1 MGLKGDA
8 EHGVVHSTN
17 QESFC
22 EKYTSCRWIIG
33 YLCCSVRLAQTTL
46 RQCMGMAVV
55 VMTMPVTGP
64 DVTSRSPVV
73 ENNTLSNHVLSTSEF
88 TWTSEFEGL
97 ILSSYTFGFLATPIL
112 GGYVAGKYGGKIV
125 ITVSLVAGSI
135 LTMATP
141 VAARAYPTSLVV
153 LRAVVG
159 LRLTGSD
166 PAIQSLWS
174 KWAPKHE
181 KASLTSCA
189 YSGVSIAGILTFFIS
204 GYLGGVSLDNGWPLI
219 FYVFGGFTLLCV
231 FPWVGFV
238 SDSPRNHPRI
248 SEAELKLFTRDRTA
262 GKLDRKMSRPPWRK
276 IWTSRAFWAILV
288 AHICYSWVTSW
299 VMAYLPKYM
308 KQILKYD
315 IEEDGILSSVP
326 FAGRLLVGIASGYIS
341 DWVLAMGL
349 LSTANTRKTFQ
360 LVGCIGCAACTI
372 PIGFLDHEKRTLAV
386 ILLILGLSLQN
397 CTSVAFRINHLDIAP
412 RFAGVMMGIT
422 VTCAMAASL
431 SAPLISSYVIKQGTR
446 DEWQIV
452 FWIVGGLNIVGACV
466 FVVFGKG
473 TELDW
478 AKEDGGDIPANNPD
492 ETRNDHRATFSDD
505 TVPRTSDVVHET
517 INDILQTGEK
527 GVQTRDALETNY
539 GERKTDSD
547 PPQTDYDI
555 LQTDDDVHKTY
566 DDVHQTDD
574 DVHQTDEDVSRTSD
588 DVPRS
593 NDAAL
598 QSDVDA
604 AADVTQND
612 DGQQRIADNV
622 PTNRICTYPDPT
634 SYS

>member
-1 MGLKGDA
+1 MGSTDTTPDA
-8 EHGVVHSTN
+8 EHGTVDSTDH
-17 QESFC
+17 ESFC
-22 EKYTSCRWIIG
+22 EKYTSCRWVIG

-55 VMTMPVTGP
+55 VMTMPIAGP

-73 ENNTLSNHVLSTSEF
+73 ENNTLSDHVLSTSEF

-97 ILSSYTFGFLATPIL
+97 ILSSYTFGFLATPII

-125 ITVSLVAGSI
+125 ITVSLIVGSI
-135 LTMATP
+135 LTIATP
-141 VAARAYPTSLVV
+141 VAARAYPLSLVV

-159 LRLTGSD
+159 LVMGSVD

-204 GYLGGVSLDNGWPLI
+204 GYLGAVSLDNGWPLI
-219 FYVFGGFTLLCV
+219 FYVFGGFTFLCV
-231 FPWVGFV
+231 FPWVVFV
-238 SDSPRNHPRI
+238 SDSPRIHPRI
-248 SEAELKLFTRDRTA
+248 SESELKLFTRDRTA
-262 GKLDRKMSRPPWRK
+262 GKLDIKMSRPPWRK
-276 IWTSRAFWAILV
+276 IWTSPAFWAILV

-341 DWVLAMGL
+341 DWVLIRGL
-349 LSTANTRKTFQ
+349 LSTANARKTFQ
-360 LVGCIGCAACTI
+360 LLGSIGCAACTI
-372 PIGFLDHEKRTLAV
+372 PIGFLDYENRTLAV

-412 RFAGVMMGIT
+412 RGDRYTSWFI
-422 VTCAMAASL
+422 L
-431 SAPLISSYVIKQGTR
+431 QGTR
-446 DEWQIV
+446 EEWQIV

-478 AKEDGGDIPANNPD
+478 AKEDNPHVVSTEMQARYDADNNPD
-492 ETRNDHRATFSDD
+492 ETRKGHRTTFSDD
-505 TVPRTSDVVHET
+505 AVSGTSDVVHQT
-517 INDILQTGEK
+517 DDNVLQTDEK
-527 GVQTRDALETNY
+527 GIRTGDAPE
-539 GERKTDSD
+539 TDSGV
-547 PPQTDYDI
+547 PR
-555 LQTDDDVHKTY
+555 TDDDVHR
-566 DDVHQTDD
+566 TDD
-574 DVHQTDEDVSRTSD
+574 DVPRTNDVVHQSD
-588 DVPRS
+588 D
-593 NDAAL
+593 
-598 QSDVDA
+598 
-604 AADVTQND
+604 DVTTDAPLKD
-612 DGQQRIADNV
+612 DDAQRSADSV
-622 PTNRICTYPDPT
+622 PTNRTEEHV
-634 SYS
+634 S